1 MAWII
6 YILKCGDSSLY
17 TGITNNL
24 TKRLIA
30 HTNGHGAKYTKG
42 RGPLEH
48 VYSETAVDRSA
59 AQKRES
65 SIKKLSRAG
74 KLRLIARSSL
84 LSRT

>member
-17 TGITNNL
+17 TGITTNL

-74 KLRLIARSSL
+74 KLRLIATSSL

>member
-6 YILKCGDSSLY
+6 YILKCGDGSLY
-17 TGITNNL
+17 TGITNNI

-48 VYSETAVDRSA
+48 VYSESAVDRSA

-65 SIKKLSRAG
+65 SIKKLSRAE
-74 KLRLIARSSL
+74 KLRLIAISSNVT
-84 LSRT
+84 R

>member
-24 TKRLIA
+24 TKRLTA
-30 HTNGHGAKYTKG
+30 HGNGHGAKYTKG

-74 KLRLIARSSL
+74 KLRLIDTSSL
-84 LSRT
+84 LSRP

>member
-1 MAWII
+1 MVWNI
-6 YILKCGDSSLY
+6 YILECGDGSLY
-17 TGITNNL
+17 TGITNNI

-42 RGPLEH
+42 RGPLEL

-65 SIKKLSRAG
+65 SIKKLSRAE
-74 KLRLIARSSL
+74 KLRLIAISSNV
-84 LSRT
+84 TH

>member
-24 TKRLIA
+24 TKRLTA
-30 HTNGHGAKYTKG
+30 HSNGHGAKYTKG

-74 KLRLIARSSL
+74 KLRLIATSSL

>member
-24 TKRLIA
+24 TKRLTA
-30 HTNGHGAKYTKG
+30 HSNGHGAKYTKG

>member
-1 MAWII
+1 MSWII
-6 YILKCGDSSLY
+6 YILECSDGSLY

-24 TKRLIA
+24 TKRLTA
-30 HTNGHGAKYTKG
+30 HSNGHGAKYTKG

-65 SIKKLSRAG
+65 SIKKLSRAE
-74 KLRLIARSSL
+74 KIRLISTSAL

>member
-24 TKRLIA
+24 TKRLTA
-30 HTNGHGAKYTKG
+30 HSNGHGAKYTKG

-48 VYSETAVDRSA
+48 VYSETAVDRGA

-74 KLRLIARSSL
+74 KLRLIATSSL

>member
-74 KLRLIARSSL
+74 KLRLIATSSL